1 VTLGATASGDLPDDV
16 SRLVR
21 EAAAR
26 LGRAGIDTPRVDAE
40 LLLAHAAGVP
50 RERVVS
56 AAVLGRPVS
65 SLLLATGD
73 DAAGDGGA
81 VSALPADR
89 ATTRDDGARIEE
101 PPHPETPRARTAA
114 DVLADVARLLDA
126 RAARVPLQHLTGSAP
141 FRHLEL
147 LVGPG
152 VFVPRPETEQV
163 AQVAIDA
170 ARAVDAPHGPV
181 VVDLCTGTGAIALA
195 LATEVPA
202 ARVHAVELDRDAH
215 TWAERNVRRVREASG
230 AVVHLVRG
238 DARTAFA
245 DLDGTCDVVVSNPP
259 YVPPGAVPRDP
270 EVALHD
276 PQVALY
282 GLGEDGLEVPRG
294 VTRAAA
300 RLLASGGLYVMEHAE
315 VQAEAARDMVA
326 AVGGFEDVR
335 TVDDLTGRPRMVVA
349 RRTTGPAPAG
359 PGDPSDMED

>member
-1 VTLGATASGDLPDDV
+1 MPDDV

-26 LGRAGIDTPRVDAE
+26 LARAGIDTPRVDAE

-65 SLLLATGD
+65 SLLLGTAGERPTAPSPAGSAGPAGSTGP
-73 DAAGDGGA
+73 AGTTGPVAHRGA
-81 VSALPADR
+81 GPSTVRTSSA
-89 ATTRDDGARIEE
+89 
-101 PPHPETPRARTAA
+101 
-114 DVLADVARLLDA
+114 VLDELARLLDA
-126 RAARVPLQHLTGSAP
+126 RARRVPLQHLTGTAP
-141 FRHLEL
+141 FRHLDL
-147 LVGPG
+147 VVGPG

-163 AQVAIDA
+163 AQVAIDEAFA
-170 ARAVDAPHGPV
+170 AVARGSQAPV
-181 VVDLCTGTGAIALA
+181 VVDLCTGSGAIALA
-195 LATEVPA
+195 LATEVPG

-215 TWAERNVRRVREASG
+215 AWAERNVTRAHEASG

-238 DARTAFA
+238 DARTALVE
-245 DLDGTCDVVVSNPP
+245 LDGTCDVVVSNPP
-259 YVPPGAVPRDP
+259 YVPPDAVPRDP

-300 RLLASGGLYVMEHAE
+300 RLLAPGGLYVMEHAE

-335 TVDDLTGRPRMVVA
+335 TASDLTGRPRMVVA
-349 RRTTGPAPAG
+349 RRSRTTSERDPAPA
-359 PGDPSDMED
+359 DPSDMED

>member
-1 VTLGATASGDLPDDV
+1 MTSPVVPPSSSGEGPALPDDV

-26 LGRAGIDTPRVDAE
+26 LGRAGIDTPRVDVE
-40 LLLAHAAGVP
+40 LLLAHVAGVP

-65 SLLLATGD
+65 SLLP
-73 DAAGDGGA
+73 
-81 VSALPADR
+81 V
-89 ATTRDDGARIEE
+89 RDVRE
-101 PPHPETPRARTAA
+101 
-114 DVLADVARLLDA
+114 VLAELARLLDA
-126 RAARVPLQHLTGSAP
+126 RAERVPLQHLVGTAP
-141 FRHLEL
+141 FRHLDL
-147 LVGPG
+147 VVGPG

-163 AQVAIDA
+163 AQVAIDEA
-170 ARAVDAPHGPV
+170 LGVVARGSEAPV
-181 VVDLCTGTGAIALA
+181 VVDLCTGSGAIALA
-195 LATEVPA
+195 LATEVPG

-215 TWAERNVRRVREASG
+215 AWAERNVTRTREASG

-238 DARTAFA
+238 DARTALA
-245 DLDGTCDVVVSNPP
+245 ELDGSCDVVVSNPP
-259 YVPPGAVPRDP
+259 YVPPDAVPRDP

-300 RLLASGGLYVMEHAE
+300 RLLAPGGLYVMEHAE
-315 VQAEAARDMVA
+315 VQARSARDMVA

-349 RRTTGPAPAG
+349 RRVRPTSDQDPA

>member
-1 VTLGATASGDLPDDV
+1 MPDDV

-21 EAAAR
+21 DAAAR

-56 AAVLGRPVS
+56 AAVMGRPMS
-65 SLLLATGD
+65 SLLPTVAGT
-73 DAAGDGGA
+73 AAGA
-81 VSALPADR
+81 SADAGRTLDVRPVADELPV
-89 ATTRDDGARIEE
+89 
-101 PPHPETPRARTAA
+101 RTVHE
-114 DVLADVARLLDA
+114 VLDTVARLLDA
-126 RAARVPLQHLTGSAP
+126 RAERVPLQHLVGTAP
-141 FRHLEL
+141 FRHLDL

-163 AQVAIDA
+163 AQVAIDEAAGVA
-170 ARAVDAPHGPV
+170 ARGSAAPV
-181 VVDLCTGTGAIALA
+181 VVDLCTGSGAIALA
-195 LATEVPA
+195 VATEVPG

-215 TWAERNVRRVREASG
+215 AWAGRNVTRAHEASG

-238 DARTAFA
+238 DARTALA

-259 YVPPGAVPRDP
+259 YVPPDAVPRDP

-276 PQVALY
+276 PEVALY

-300 RLLASGGLYVMEHAE
+300 RLLAPGGLYVMEHAE
-315 VQAEAARDMVA
+315 VQAEAARGMVA
-326 AVGGFEDVR
+326 AVGGFEDIR
-335 TVDDLTGRPRMVVA
+335 TARDLTGRPRMVVA
-349 RRTTGPAPAG
+349 RRSRPTSERDPAPA
-359 PGDPSDMED
+359 DPSDMED

>member
-1 VTLGATASGDLPDDV
+1 MPDDV

-56 AAVLGRPVS
+56 AAVMGRPVS
-65 SLLLATGD
+65 SLL
-73 DAAGDGGA
+73 
-81 VSALPADR
+81 P
-89 ATTRDDGARIEE
+89 
-101 PPHPETPRARTAA
+101 ARTVHA
-114 DVLADVARLLDA
+114 VLDELARLLDA
-126 RAARVPLQHLTGSAP
+126 RAERVPLQHLVGTAP
-141 FRHLEL
+141 FRHLDL
-147 LVGPG
+147 VVGPG

-163 AQVAIDA
+163 AQVAIDEA
-170 ARAVDAPHGPV
+170 LGVARGSEGPV
-181 VVDLCTGTGAIALA
+181 VVDLCTGSGAIALA
-195 LATEVPA
+195 VATEVPG

-215 TWAERNVRRVREASG
+215 AWAERNVTRTREASG

-238 DARTAFA
+238 DARTALA
-245 DLDGTCDVVVSNPP
+245 ELDGSCDVVVSNPP
-259 YVPPGAVPRDP
+259 YVPPDAVPRDP

-300 RLLASGGLYVMEHAE
+300 RLLAPGGLYVMEHAE
-315 VQAEAARDMVA
+315 VQARSARDMVA
-326 AVGGFEDVR
+326 AVGGFEDIR
-335 TVDDLTGRPRMVVA
+335 TADDLTGRPRMVVA
-349 RRTTGPAPAG
+349 RRARPTSEPDPA